1 MRYIAVI
8 DADEKPVSCEF
19 IGCNGNVAPYLIGA
33 TTNIKPL
40 EQQPTPRNNLAESSQ
55 DCISRQEA
63 LKYCHIEYDDDG
75 VGHRV
80 IYAEDIE
87 KLPPVTPSYN
97 SINTEL
103 KPCEDVLDEII
114 TQIEQT
120 RDKDKIAEYPYNRCI
135 RIVEEYKK

>member
-1 MRYIAVI
+1 MTEKDKLY
-8 DADEKPVSCEF
+8 ADELRNKALADYERLDHA
-19 IGCNGNVAPYLIGA
+19 INE
-33 TTNIKPL
+33 L
-40 EQQPTPRNNLAESSQ
+40 ERQICDTPRNNIAESSQ

-63 LKYCHIEYDDDG
+63 LKYSHIEYDDDG

-114 TQIEQT
+114 TQIEQM

-135 RIVEEYKK
+135 RIIEEAKNKDV